1 MDRDEE
7 GRYTPTRSDEEILS
21 VIREGRPPAQ
31 TASSIANAVELTRP
45 SVYERLRALEE
56 AGGVESANLTKRVK
70 IWWIPER
77 LYKVFTWLFP
87 STSNSQLTPG
97 GSTELI
103 AGVLSPARECI
114 SGSLGRFFTTVEG
127 NEADCVFSRCLDA
140 HFVISLNRFLNI

>member
-56 AGGVESANLTKRVK
+56 AGKVTSANLTKRVK
-70 IWWIPER
+70 IWWIPRER
-77 LYKVFTWLFP
+77 D
-87 STSNSQLTPG
+87 G
-97 GSTELI
+97 
-103 AGVLSPARECI
+103 
-114 SGSLGRFFTTVEG
+114 
-127 NEADCVFSRCLDA
+127 
-140 HFVISLNRFLNI
+140 